1 MIIMMNKKFTV
12 LTEYELAKVDGGY
25 TPKNCAIAVGGGML
39 SGAIRGGMSG
49 TVFGVGTGNL
59 TGAFAGAH
67 IGFSSRWIGLYRRIF
82 R

>member
-1 MIIMMNKKFTV
+1 
-12 LTEYELAKVDGGY
+12 
-25 TPKNCAIAVGGGML
+25 ML

-59 TGAFAGAH
+59 TGAFDGAH